1 MFKNLIGTTALLAAL
16 APTHAFAGFG
26 ATAQLGGLSDGTAWA
41 PSLDWRAS
49 GITFNLQA
57 IDTIGGL
64 GSDQLNLGAGITF
77 VALKRQ
83 IAPEVEGTMAPG
95 ARLRYFG
102 FMGDLGEALDD
113 AKMQSGGFNAVA
125 QLRTGMEMK
134 KGMGFGVYVVPML
147 GVTNLPGLGQVKAS
161 KSEISLAYGGGVEV
175 SAWLLDK

>member
-1 MFKNLIGTTALLAAL
+1 MFRNLLGLTALLAAL
-16 APTHAFAGFG
+16 TPASALAGFG
-26 ATAQLGGLSDGTAWA
+26 ATAQLGGMSGGTSWA

-49 GITFNLQA
+49 GVTFSLQA

-77 VALKRQ
+77 VAIKRQ
-83 IAPEVEGTMAPG
+83 IAPEVEGTVAPG

-113 AKMQSGGFNAVA
+113 AKMQSGGFNGLA
-125 QLRTGMEMK
+125 QLRMGMEMK

-147 GVTNLPGLGQVKAS
+147 GVTNLPGLGTVKAS
-161 KSEISLAYGGGVEV
+161 KAEISLAWGGGVEV

>member
-1 MFKNLIGTTALLAAL
+1 MFKKFVGLPFLLGAL
-16 APTHAFAGFG
+16 APAPALAGFG
-26 ATAQLGGLSDGTAWA
+26 ATAQLAGLSDGTVWA

-57 IDTIGGL
+57 IDTIGDL
-64 GSDQLNLGAGITF
+64 GSDRLNLGAGITF
-77 VALKRQ
+77 VTVKRH

-102 FMGDLGEALDD
+102 YMGDLGEALEK
-113 AKMQSGGFNAVA
+113 AYMQSSGFNAVA

-147 GVTNLPGLGQVKAS
+147 GVTNLPTLASVKAEDA
-161 KSEISLAYGGGVEV
+161 EITLAWGGGVEI